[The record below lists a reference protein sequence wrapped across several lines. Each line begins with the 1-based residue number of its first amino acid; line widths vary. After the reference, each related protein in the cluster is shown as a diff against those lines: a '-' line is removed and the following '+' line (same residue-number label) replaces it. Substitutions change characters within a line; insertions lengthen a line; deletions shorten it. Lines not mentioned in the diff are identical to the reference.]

1 MFLLQQ
7 YSTGKVLICGAA
19 KPDINNWQGA
29 TKRREREQ
37 CKSEEIL

>member
-7 YSTGKVLICGAA
+7 YSTGKALISGTA
-19 KPDINNWQGA
+19 KPAINNWQSA
-29 TKRREREQ
+29 TESGEKEQ

>member
-7 YSTGKVLICGAA
+7 YSTGKALISGTA
-19 KPDINNWQGA
+19 KPAINNWQSA
-29 TKRREREQ
+29 TEGEKEQ